1 MARGE
6 SYPAP
11 QSTQPAMT
19 ATELLWLNTVGETE
33 RMIAYRPNFRKM
45 AGSITAAILLQQI
58 LYRWKSNNYQPFYK
72 YKEECDAPDYRPGDS
87 WCEELAFSRSEFDSA
102 LKAIGQKVS
111 RKAKR
116 DDSKFVW
123 FWTMPDR
130 KTWYEINFRALCN
143 AGIPLYVNT
152 ESRATQSGIPAID
165 IPYTKNTSETTTKN
179 SARVSPS
186 RDRDAPPTQP
196 TPTHARAVALA
207 EAESFDGPATTGA
220 AKASPSRSKP
230 IPSSP
235 RYEGRKFVKGLIP
248 VGTGTT
254 PVEVYYESF
263 SIRSNDTRLTDLD
276 EDDLTRLCPD
286 LDRLRAVC
294 VEYRR
299 SSYRKGDM
307 QLILDWYRDP
317 SRLPSNRHRT
327 HVNGSAPAAVKPI
340 TETTLKD
347 WLLRTYHMD
356 HLPGVMRATQKTETE
371 IRNEYKKWRVANG
384 LPPG

>member
-1 MARGE
+1 MAREE

-116 DDSKFVW
+116 DDGKFVW
-123 FWTMPDR
+123 YWTMPDR

-165 IPYTKNTSETTTKN
+165 IPYTKNTSETTTKS

-207 EAESFDGPATTGA
+207 ESESFDGPATPK
-220 AKASPSRSKP
+220 AKA
-230 IPSSP
+230 
-235 RYEGRKFVKGLIP
+235 
-248 VGTGTT
+248 TT
-254 PVEVYYESF
+254 PPPLTRRQMKQRSGPYFKQSLVREDFIPGGAGENAVQIYFERFSPYEH
-263 SIRSNDTRLTDLD
+263 RLTSPQQ
-276 EDDLTRLCPD
+276 DDMV
-286 LDRLRAVC
+286 RAVKDLALWRE
-294 VEYRR
+294 VVTAWDQ
-299 SSYRKGDM
+299 SGHKPTNIKGM
-307 QLILDWYRDP
+307 LDWYSDP
-317 SRLPSNRHRT
+317 TRISGRPTNG
-327 HVNGSAPAAVKPI
+327 HVSKGSTNG
-340 TETTLKD
+340 
-347 WLLRTYHMD
+347 
-356 HLPGVMRATQKTETE
+356 ATKEPTPQGAGDYEW
-371 IRNEYKKWRVANG
+371 YSQYGANT
-384 LPPG
+384 PVV